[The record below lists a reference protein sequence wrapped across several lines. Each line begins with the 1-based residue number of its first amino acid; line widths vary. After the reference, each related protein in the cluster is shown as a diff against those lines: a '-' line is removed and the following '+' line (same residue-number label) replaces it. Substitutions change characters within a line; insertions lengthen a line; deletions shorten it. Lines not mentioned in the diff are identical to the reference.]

1 MTNKDIAKEKY
12 LFNEDQYGNCLEKC
26 NVLND
31 GTMIGSVKCQ
41 QCKHCIGVATPCELT
56 GSVEWIACSKLDKA
70 IGKVVSE

>member
-1 MTNKDIAKEKY
+1 VKNTDKMEKC

-41 QCKHCIGVATPCELT
+41 ECKYCISKDNACEFT
-56 GSVEWIACSKLDKA
+56 GSVEWIVCSRLDGARIKP
-70 IGKVVSE
+70 KT